1 MANNIWSNY
10 TEKIATPVD
19 ADEVMVRDS
28 TDGKNKRLLFGT
40 FWKWVAKK
48 LNEATISELQ
58 TNNKT
63 IIGAIN
69 ALNGKPGTSKITG
82 INTASSGNRI
92 WISVNGDDGQYAM
105 AVQNEKLILYKSA
118 KGDWSSI
125 ATIGDI
131 KTWADNT
138 TIDGNWCSF
147 IEFGNVVI
155 GVAYYSPTL
164 YFRLFNSNKW
174 FYIKGTAQES

>member
-10 TEKIATPVD
+10 TEKTATPVD

-28 TDGKNKRLLFGT
+28 TDGKNKKLLFGT

-69 ALNGKPGTSKITG
+69 ALNSDNGKLLCVKKSTNESKGTLKFTYNGRLAAIAFVTRNGASSLAYYIG
-82 INTASSGNRI
+82 INSGNTFSI
-92 WISVNGDDGQYAM
+92 NKLGGGDINITVDLSEKTISFPVP
-105 AVQNEKLILYKSA
+105 
-118 KGDWSSI
+118 DWSTVLMISI
-125 ATIGDI
+125 GG
-131 KTWADNT
+131 AD
-138 TIDGNWCSF
+138 
-147 IEFGNVVI
+147 
-155 GVAYYSPTL
+155 L
-164 YFRLFNSNKW
+164 K
-174 FYIKGTAQES
+174 